1 MKALTKNVILIS
13 LAVSPI
19 SFFNEN
25 CASNE
30 PCCRHSNQLRFSISD
45 HHNQLVYPAKPVRP
59 TNPRPPLLNQPLYE
73 IVPPPD
79 FAKVSPVD
87 GAQSGHFVSKP
98 EQDIKYDPNNLK
110 TSKDEQH
117 IKEANIVSSD
127 FATVSIPRSETN
139 KKPVFD
145 LTKVRLVYKQ
155 PKSLKDDFYAN
166 DITNS
171 KNAKFSTS
179 KNKEKD
185 KKHLEKIRGPPKQK
199 EDIPEASFPEE
210 KLVIKSSTFSE
221 SVKTE
226 YSSKNLPPFS
236 RIIIDE
242 TQLNKLSPTENLT
255 NTETGL
261 KQNIPEPVYLKGP
274 KVPPGKESFAKVSTD
289 NRLPTSGHNQH
300 TLHPAPRH
308 PSQHG
313 GHEDAHTQH
322 AGHRRIPPHYMH
334 EMGFHKHPPLQDQKW
349 PHEQAHD
356 KPLIHQTV
364 HHTIVPNKHAKLPN
378 GHIPNQPGV
387 QPWTKHPVA
396 SPEAQRPAVAEH
408 IRTDAQVPAV
418 VESTNNLVNQT
429 KDASV
434 AGLEATTKTT
444 SIFSF
449 ASFFGDSTG
458 EGEEAEPDSDV
469 EIDLEEIPES
479 NTSTFLFE
487 PIKHLIDYF
496 YGTTEESEAT
506 EANTDNVGDELEQ
519 KVDVL
524 DPLDEPLLLETLD
537 TLTSPKE
544 PEMVKSIKNMTNTI
558 ISIIRKDYFE
568 NEFKVENYIA
578 ESPDEDYDDRIEN
591 DLWNTSG

>member
-1 MKALTKNVILIS
+1 MCLT
-13 LAVSPI
+13 
-19 SFFNEN
+19 
-25 CASNE
+25 E

-45 HHNQLVYPAKPVRP
+45 HHNQLVYPAQPVRP

-73 IVPPPD
+73 IVPPPV
-79 FAKVSPVD
+79 FAKASPTD
-87 GAQSGHFVSKP
+87 GAKSGHFVSKLA
-98 EQDIKYDPNNLK
+98 QGIKYEPKNLK
-110 TSKDEQH
+110 TSKDEQN
-117 IKEANIVSSD
+117 IKDAKIVSSD
-127 FATVSIPRSETN
+127 YATITIPSSETSKN
-139 KKPVFD
+139 PVFD

-155 PKSLKDDFYAN
+155 PKSLKGNFYAN

-171 KNAKFSTS
+171 KNSKFAIN

-185 KKHLEKIRGPPKQK
+185 EQHADAQPKA
-199 EDIPEASFPEE
+199 DVAEASFSEE
-210 KLVIKSSTFSE
+210 KIVIKSSTFSE
-221 SVKTE
+221 SVQTE

-236 RIIIDE
+236 KIIIDE
-242 TQLNKLSPTENLT
+242 TQLNKLSQAENLT
-255 NTETGL
+255 KTETGL
-261 KQNIPEPVYLKGP
+261 NQNIPGPVYLKGSEFP
-274 KVPPGKESFAKVSTD
+274 AGKESLVKVPTD
-289 NRLPTSGHNQH
+289 NRLPTTGHNQH
-300 TLHPAPRH
+300 TLHPKLRH

-313 GHEDAHTQH
+313 GHEDPHTQH
-322 AGHRRIPPHYMH
+322 VGHRRIPPHYMH
-334 EMGFHKHPPLQDQKW
+334 EMGFHKHPPLKDQKW
-349 PHEQAHD
+349 HHEHAHD
-356 KPLIHQTV
+356 KPLVHPNIPHQTQA
-364 HHTIVPNKHAKLPN
+364 HHTPVPNKHPKQPN
-378 GHIPNQPGV
+378 GHNSNQPGV

-396 SPEAQRPAVAEH
+396 GPEAQRPAVGEH

-418 VESTNNLVNQT
+418 VEPTNNLANQT

-434 AGLEATTKTT
+434 AGVEATTKST

-449 ASFFGDSTG
+449 ASFFSDSTG
-458 EGEEAEPDSDV
+458 EAADPDSDV

-479 NTSTFLFE
+479 NTNTFLFE

-506 EANTDNVGDELEQ
+506 EGNTDEAGDDLKQ